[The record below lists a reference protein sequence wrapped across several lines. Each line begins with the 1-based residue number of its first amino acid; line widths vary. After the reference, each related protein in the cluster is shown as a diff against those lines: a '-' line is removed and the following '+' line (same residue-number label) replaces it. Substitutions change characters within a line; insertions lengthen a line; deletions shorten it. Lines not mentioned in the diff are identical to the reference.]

1 MVSDKSSAVALQLPV
16 DMDPVDVIDVSVVLP
31 GNDRLSS
38 PDTQSDTR
46 IYRKIDSTAVFH

>member
-16 DMDPVDVIDVSVVLP
+16 DMDPVDVIDVSVGLP